1 MHYGSLAAT
10 GATLTIGGIVLDQ
23 VWLVGIAAAL
33 VVGGALL
40 IRVGFRRGKTP
51 SDI

>member
-10 GATLTIGGIVLDQ
+10 GASLTIGGIVLDQ
-23 VWLVGIAAAL
+23 VWLVGLAVAL

-40 IRVGFRRGKTP
+40 VRAGFRRGKTP
-51 SDI
+51 QDI

>member
-10 GATLTIGGIVLDQ
+10 GATLTIGGIVFDQ
-23 VWLVGIAAAL
+23 VWLVGIAAGLIVA
-33 VVGGALL
+33 GALAV
-40 IRVGFRRGKTP
+40 RFGFRRGKTP

>member
-23 VWLVGIAAAL
+23 IWLVGIAAGLVIGGAL
-33 VVGGALL
+33 VV
-40 IRVGFRRGKTP
+40 RVGFRRRKTA
-51 SDI
+51 SQI

>member
-1 MHYGSLAAT
+1 MNYGSLAST
-10 GATLTIGGIVLDQ
+10 GASLTIGGIVLDQ
-23 VWLVGIAAAL
+23 VWLVGLAVVL

-40 IRVGFRRGKTP
+40 TRVAFRRGKTP

>member
-10 GATLTIGGIVLDQ
+10 GATITIGGIVFDQ
-23 VWLVGIAAAL
+23 LRLVAIAAGLIIA
-33 VVGGALL
+33 GALL
-40 IRVGFRRGKTP
+40 IRAGFRRGKTP